1 MRNLKDVISGP
12 VFRLMGYRPQRVSV
26 AAWDSE
32 YRGGDWDY
40 LGSIGSIAGQ
50 TSILGYC
57 QFLAPQ
63 TILDVGSGAG
73 VLASKLKIL
82 PYRSFL
88 GIDISPEAIAQA
100 ERIRD
105 ARTDFAVA
113 EADGFHTDR
122 TFDVIIFNQCLNY
135 LSDPAATL
143 AAYARLLAPN
153 GRIIV
158 SLFDTARTRMI
169 WKLLEREMRI
179 EDWMRYGQSDGQG
192 TTKVLLPK

>member
-1 MRNLKDVISGP
+1 MRNLKDVMSGP

-32 YRGGDWDY
+32 YRVGDWDY

-63 TILDVGSGAG
+63 TILDVGCGAG
-73 VLASKLKIL
+73 ALASKLKIL

-105 ARTDFAVA
+105 ARTDFAIA
-113 EADGFHTDR
+113 EADAFHTDR

-135 LSDPAATL
+135 LPDPAATL

-158 SLFDTARTRMI
+158 SLFDTSRTRMI

>member
-63 TILDVGSGAG
+63 TILDVGCGAG
-73 VLASKLKIL
+73 ALASKLKIL

-105 ARTDFAVA
+105 ARTDFAIA
-113 EADGFHTDR
+113 EADAFHTDR

-135 LSDPAATL
+135 LPDPAATL

-158 SLFDTARTRMI
+158 SLFDTSRTRMI